1 MSRKG
6 KALEAVAKGE
16 IALTI
21 APVTSICTVPG
32 VALVSPLPEQ
42 QQLKTA
48 YYAAL
53 TAQSADSEPARNLI
67 NMLFSD
73 EVAVLLQKKCI
84 DLPQ

>member
-1 MSRKG
+1 MR
-6 KALEAVAKGE
+6 V
-16 IALTI
+16 
-21 APVTSICTVPG
+21 SICTVPG
-32 VALVSPLPEQ
+32 VALVAPLPEQ

-53 TAQSADSEPARNLI
+53 TAQSADLESARELM

-73 EVAVLLQKKCI
+73 DIAVLLQKKCI